1 MLHHNHGGIFMK
13 RKFAFTLAEDTTCV
27 AMSKDYRKAAFTL
40 AEVLVTLGIIGI
52 VAAMTMPVLIANHQ
66 KKETVAKLKKAY
78 SILQQATI
86 FAKQEYGEV
95 NDWDYSDPYEFGQKY
110 FKPYLKVIVD
120 TQKEIYSWTDLTGN
134 SHSYST
140 WPTLI
145 LADGTY
151 IFIYLADPGYP
162 VNFHIGVDINGKQK
176 PNKLGRDLF
185 LFTYYKNALRTYSQY
200 ETGMPNRNNV
210 VYPGT
215 SGQCNVD
222 AQGGVMGPGSYCSTL
237 IEMDGWEIKDDYPW

>member
-1 MLHHNHGGIFMK
+1 MLHHNYGGIFMK
-13 RKFAFTLAEDTTCV
+13 RKFAFTLAE
-27 AMSKDYRKAAFTL
+27 
-40 AEVLVTLGIIGI
+40 VLITLGIIGV

-95 NDWDYSDPYEFGQKY
+95 NEWDYSDPYEFGQKY

-120 TQKEIYSWTDLTGN
+120 SQKEIYSWNDLTGK

-145 LADGTY
+145 LADGTF

-200 ETGMPNRNNV
+200 ETGMPNRNSV
-210 VYPGT
+210 MYAGGT
-215 SGQCNVD
+215 SGQCNVN

-237 IEMDGWEIKDDYPW
+237 IEMDGWEIKNDYPW